1 MTVKELYL
9 TVKNILKQGGVSDPS
24 YEASCLMEEVT
35 GFDRSKI
42 IVFGDNGVSS
52 QNEEKLLNMAKRRA
66 SGEPLQYIIGLWYF
80 MDLPF
85 FVGKGVLIPR
95 DDTQVSVEL
104 CINKINENPEKEMQ
118 VLDLC
123 AGSGAISVAI
133 AKNCKN
139 AKVTAVEKSQDAY
152 EYLLKNIYLNQAD
165 VKAVRGDVF
174 YPENF
179 LCDERFDIIVSNP
192 PYIKSEEL
200 PTLQSEVQ
208 WEPSMALD
216 GGETGLDFYSFI
228 TKRYTKYLN
237 PMGMLVYELGEEQ
250 FSAVKEMMISAG
262 FEEIGSSLDI
272 GGVER
277 SIYGRLKKL

>member
-52 QNEEKLLNMAKRRA
+52 HNEEKLLNMAKRRA

-104 CINKINENPEKEMQ
+104 CINKMNETPEKEMQ

-228 TKRYTKYLN
+228 TKGYTKYLK

>member
-9 TVKNILKQGGVSDPS
+9 RVKNILKQGGVSDPS

-35 GFDRSKI
+35 GFERSKI

-52 QNEEKLLNMAKRRA
+52 HNEEKLLNMARRRA

-179 LCDERFDIIVSNP
+179 LCEERFDIIVSNP
-192 PYIKSEEL
+192 PYIKREEL

-228 TKRYTKYLN
+228 TKNYTGYLK

-250 FSAVKEMMISAG
+250 FSAVKDMMISAG
-262 FEEIGSSLDI
+262 FEKIGSSLDI

-277 SIYGRLKKL
+277 CIYGTLKS